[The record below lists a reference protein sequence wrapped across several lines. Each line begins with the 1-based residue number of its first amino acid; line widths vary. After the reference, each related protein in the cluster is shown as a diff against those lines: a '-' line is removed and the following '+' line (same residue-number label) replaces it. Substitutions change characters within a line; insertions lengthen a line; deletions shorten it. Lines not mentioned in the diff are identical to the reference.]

1 MNKTDLVTEEEAQV
15 VERTVRVLNPSARV
29 HRTQLSR
36 VPLSQVMGT
45 GLFDMREAEESAG
58 WLRSLTEEVVPE
70 SEEYGIG
77 SFVYRARAPF
87 HPGRLAAFLES
98 ILMVVYIWD
107 VYEVLLLFVHR
118 QSGRAIRNLC
128 TPPLRTEFCTIISE
142 FNVCSWSFLL
152 RTRRRRARRRRRAP
166 RRRRRRGR
174 SRRRGGRSAQRGSL
188 T

>member
-1 MNKTDLVTEEEAQV
+1 MGKHSTFKEMPSHASKIRSFQIEFANVVLVNKTDLVTEEEAQV

-58 WLRSLTEEVVPE
+58 WLRSLTEEVTPE

-87 HPGRLAAFLES
+87 HPGRLVALLES

-107 VYEVLLLFVHR
+107 VYEVLLSFLHR
-118 QSGRAIRNLC
+118 QSVRQCRLERLGICVQYTNL
-128 TPPLRTEFCTIISE
+128 EY
-142 FNVCSWSFLL
+142 
-152 RTRRRRARRRRRAP
+152 
-166 RRRRRRGR
+166 
-174 SRRRGGRSAQRGSL
+174 
-188 T
+188 

>member
-1 MNKTDLVTEEEAQV
+1 MPSHASKIRSFQIEFANVVLVNKTDLVTEEEAQQ

-58 WLRSLTEEVVPE
+58 WLRSLTEEVAPE

-87 HPGRLAAFLES
+87 HPGRLAALLES

-107 VYEVLLLFVHR
+107 VYEVTFFR
-118 QSGRAIRNLC
+118 FSMY
-128 TPPLRTEFCTIISE
+128 TI
-142 FNVCSWSFLL
+142 
-152 RTRRRRARRRRRAP
+152 A
-166 RRRRRRGR
+166 G
-174 SRRRGGRSAQRGSL
+174 
-188 T
+188 